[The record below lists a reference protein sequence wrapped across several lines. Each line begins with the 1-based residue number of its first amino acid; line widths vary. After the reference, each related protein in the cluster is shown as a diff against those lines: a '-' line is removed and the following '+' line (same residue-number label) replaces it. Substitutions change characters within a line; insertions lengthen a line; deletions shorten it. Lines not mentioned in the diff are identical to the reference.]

1 LEHEIGRKTV
11 QIALNCSVEVSRR
24 HAIKLREVRVQND
37 LFVPKVVDERG
48 DFFRNEETAGGE
60 GFGAAGVFFF
70 AGMGSGGGG
79 GGEDLGE

>member
-24 HAIKLREVRVQND
+24 HAIKLREVRVQDD

-48 DFFRNEETAGGE
+48 DFFRNEEAADGG
-60 GFGAAGVFFF
+60 GL
-70 AGMGSGGGG
+70 GGGG
-79 GGEDLGE
+79 